1 MKKTMFISIVLL
13 LIGTVS
19 MTGCGND
26 NSSDNNETVVS
37 NLQGEVRFNS
47 GNSMWYLYTVEEGSI
62 DLVKDYYPVELNEA
76 FQEVGMEVMFSGRC
90 KKMNT
95 SDAPVGTES
104 FIITLTSITKKNQ

>member
-1 MKKTMFISIVLL
+1 MKKAMLISFVL

-19 MTGCGND
+19 MTGCSDD

-62 DLVKDYYPVELNEA
+62 DMVKDYYPVELKEA
-76 FQEVGMEVMFSGRC
+76 FQEVGLKVVFSGKC
-90 KKMNT
+90 KIMNIP
-95 SDAPVGTES
+95 DAPAGTES
-104 FIITLTSITKKNQ
+104 FIITLSSITKKNL